1 MRTINIKD
9 GRKEALSEKTLI
21 KKCQRGEQS
30 AFEELIRLYY
40 DYVFGFRLKTAADK
54 TAKTSADVINV
65 LITDSENQLIYSAEK
80 SEFAEK
86 KIEFTKSGDDKKY
99 LICAEH
105 QSAVFKYVKADEFML
120 NSIINKDFGKIRS
133 DYEDDSVFE
142 SNLSSKTVYM
152 LNTVKAGGSDSRR
165 YNSFV
170 IRQKTNKK
178 YRSLF
183 FVTANGR

>member
-21 KKCQRGEQS
+21 KKCQHGEQS

-54 TAKTSADVINV
+54 TAKTSADVIDV

-99 LICAEH
+99 LVCAEH
-105 QSAVFKYVKADEFML
+105 QSARK
-120 NSIINKDFGKIRS
+120 
-133 DYEDDSVFE
+133 
-142 SNLSSKTVYM
+142 
-152 LNTVKAGGSDSRR
+152 SR
-165 YNSFV
+165 
-170 IRQKTNKK
+170 
-178 YRSLF
+178 
-183 FVTANGR
+183 